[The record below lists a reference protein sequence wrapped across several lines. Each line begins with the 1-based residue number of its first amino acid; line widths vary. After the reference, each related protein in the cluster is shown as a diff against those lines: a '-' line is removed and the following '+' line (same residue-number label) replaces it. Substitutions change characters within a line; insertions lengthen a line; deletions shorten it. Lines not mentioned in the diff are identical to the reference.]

1 MVFNLYCYVIA
12 IINTFAVKNNESLHA
27 EGLVSLYT
35 ITRINVKI
43 TSILK
48 QTSLLAAAGLVLLG
62 CNATMKSSEM
72 ANVAVEPNVENIKA
86 HMYFLADD
94 LLEGRDTGSR
104 GHEIASLYIQSE
116 FKKYGLKGA
125 GDEGSFQQRVTF
137 RKGLLVQESP
147 TFSLSNGTDSI
158 ELEYPKQFITG
169 PNLATTNAS
178 VSAPL
183 VFVGYGIVAPD
194 LGHDDYADIN
204 VEGKIVVMLSGKP
217 ASFPSEVGSHVS
229 SGTQKRNYAADR
241 GAVGYLTIQTP
252 SSEERRPYER
262 SINYVNSP
270 RMTWVDGNGTP
281 GNGRSELKASA
292 FLSIPAAQTLFKD
305 SPVALDDIYAQI
317 ENDKAPKGFDI
328 PFTAS
333 ISYETSHED
342 ITSPNVVG
350 LLEGSDPVLKNE
362 YVVYTAHSDHLGISK
377 SVEKD
382 KINNGAMD
390 NATGTS
396 VLLET
401 ARMFSSLPV
410 APKRSILFLAV
421 TGEEK
426 GLLGADYFARNP
438 TRPLESLVANVNLDM
453 PILTYEFADVIAFG
467 ASHSTMGEKVEA
479 AVKNADIKLTDD
491 PWPELNLFTRSDHY
505 AFVKQGIPAVFLVT
519 GIESK
524 TPGIDGNEVLN
535 TFLATN
541 YHRPSDDMNQ
551 PFIWAASRTFSQVNF
566 EIGLTLANDKERP
579 TWNEDSF
586 FGQTFGRK

>member
-1 MVFNLYCYVIA
+1 MKL
-12 IINTFAVKNNESLHA
+12 
-27 EGLVSLYT
+27 
-35 ITRINVKI
+35 
-43 TSILK
+43 TSIIK
-48 QTSLLAAAGLVLLG
+48 QTSVVAATSLIILG
-62 CNATMKSSEM
+62 CSATSVDKSAEM
-72 ANVAVEPNVENIKA
+72 AQTSLKPNVENIKG
-86 HMYFLADD
+86 HMNFLAHD

-104 GHEIASLYIQSE
+104 GHEIASLYIQTE
-116 FKKYGLKGA
+116 FQKYGLQAA
-125 GDEGSFQQRVTF
+125 GENDSFQQRVKF

-147 TFSLSNGTDSI
+147 ALSITKGDTTL
-158 ELEYPKQFITG
+158 ELEFPKQFISG
-169 PNLATTNAS
+169 PNLASEEAS
-178 VSAPL
+178 ASAPL

-194 LGHDDYADIN
+194 LEHNDYADID
-204 VEGKIVVMLSGKP
+204 VEGKIVVMLAGKP

-229 SGTQKRNYAADR
+229 STAQKQHYAADR
-241 GAVGYLTIQTP
+241 GAVGYISIQTP
-252 SSEERRPYER
+252 AAEKRRPYDR
-262 SINYVNSP
+262 TINYVRMP
-270 RMTWVDGNGTP
+270 RMTWIDDKGVP
-281 GNGRSELKASA
+281 GNGRPELKASA
-292 FLSIPAAQTLFKD
+292 FLSMDAAKVLFED
-305 SPVALDDIYAQI
+305 APVALDDIYAQL
-317 ENDKAPKGFDI
+317 ENDEIPTGFELDAE
-328 PFTAS
+328 AS
-333 ISYETSHED
+333 LSYTTTHED
-342 ITSPNVVG
+342 ISSPNVVG
-350 LLEGSDPVLKNE
+350 LLEGSDPELKNE

-401 ARMFSSLPV
+401 ARLFSQLPV
-410 APKRSILFLAV
+410 APKRSILFVAV

-438 TRPLESLVANVNLDM
+438 TRPVESLVANVNLDM

-524 TPGIDGNEVLN
+524 TPGIDGSEVLN

-551 PFIWAASRTFSQVNF
+551 AFIWDAARTFSQVNF

-579 TWNEDSF
+579 TWHADSF
-586 FGQTFGRK
+586 FGQTFGREGNIK